1 MRWAGGETAASSKS
15 DNNILAPETIDGS
28 PRVSERKE
36 IRRLLAYLRPYTPR
50 LVSGILLIAVMG
62 VIEFLIAFALRP
74 AFDVILNPHS
84 TTQALVLFQIPYTH
98 RVIDLHSFAPRHFH
112 NVWTV
117 FAVALLLLT
126 LVKGVAEYIGSILI
140 QHVGLSAVTD
150 LRNEVYSE
158 VVQQPIGFFQLNPVG
173 RVMSAVISDI
183 EQMRSAFS
191 DWFAEFFR
199 QSFSLIAFIGVLM
212 KINWRMAL
220 GSAILIP
227 VVVWPVGKF
236 GRRIRRS
243 SEKSRSRLA
252 DLSHILQET
261 ISGNRVVKAFGMEGF
276 EIRKFR
282 EAARN
287 LLRENMRWIRAFA
300 ATSPVM
306 DVLGAIVVALVLLA
320 ARGEIKAGRMT
331 VGLFVAFAY
340 ALFKAYEPIKRLGN
354 VYQLFLQ
361 AAGTSRQVFS
371 YLDLPKEVME
381 APGAQKLPRLARSV
395 EFDRASFA
403 YDGGPLILKR
413 IDLDVPAGTV
423 VAIVGSSGAGKTTLV
438 NLLPR
443 FHSVTSGALRID
455 GHDIR
460 DVTLRSL
467 REQMAIVTQETILF
481 NDTVR
486 NNLCYGQ
493 PDMPQEK
500 IVAAAQAA
508 LAHDFIV
515 QMSLGYDTVIGD
527 RGQRLSGGQRQRLAI
542 ARALLKDAPILIL
555 DEATS
560 ELDSESEMLVQRA
573 LNNLMT
579 GRTVFVIAHRLST
592 IRRAD
597 MIVVLDDGTI
607 RERGTHEELLSR
619 NGIYA
624 RLYDMQFRDV
634 EPISRIAGPE

>member
-1 MRWAGGETAASSKS
+1 M
-15 DNNILAPETIDGS
+15 DGI
-28 PRVSERKE
+28 PRVTAHDE
-36 IRRLLAYLRPYTPR
+36 IRRLLRYLRPYTPR
-50 LVSGILLIAVMG
+50 LAAGIVLIAVMG
-62 VIEFLIAFALRP
+62 VVEFLVAFALRP
-74 AFDVILNPHS
+74 AVDVVLNPHS
-84 TTQALVLFQIPYTH
+84 TTQALTLFQIPWTH
-98 RVIDLHSFAPRHFH
+98 HIVDLHSFAPRHFH

-117 FAVALLLLT
+117 FAVALVLMT
-126 LVKGVAEYIGSILI
+126 IVKGAAEYIGSILI

-150 LRNEVYSE
+150 IRNEVYSQ
-158 VVQQPIGFFQLNPVG
+158 VVQQPIGFFQHNPVG
-173 RVMSAVISDI
+173 RVMSAVIADI
-183 EQMRSAFS
+183 EQIRNAFS
-191 DWFAEFFR
+191 DWFAEGFR
-199 QSFSLIAFIGVLM
+199 QIFALIAFVTVLM
-212 KINWRMAL
+212 VINWRMAL

-227 VVVWPVGKF
+227 LVVWPVSRF
-236 GRRIRRS
+236 GRKIRRS

-252 DLSHILQET
+252 DLSQILQET

-282 EAARN
+282 DAARN
-287 LLRENMRWIRAFA
+287 LLHENMRWIRAFA

-306 DVLGAIVVALVLLA
+306 DLLGAVVIALVILV
-320 ARGEIKAGRMT
+320 ARNEIKADRMT
-331 VGLFVAFAY
+331 LGLFASFAF

-361 AAGTSRQVFS
+361 AAGVSKQVFAFI
-371 YLDLPKEVME
+371 DMPREMME
-381 APGAQKLPRLARSV
+381 TPGAKPLPPFSRFI
-395 EFDRASFA
+395 EFERASFA
-403 YDGGPLILKR
+403 YDSGPLILKS
-413 IDLDVPAGTV
+413 IDMKVPAGSV

-443 FHSVTSGALRID
+443 FHEVTTGSIRID
-455 GHDIR
+455 GYGVNDC
-460 DVTLRSL
+460 TLRSL

-486 NNLCYGQ
+486 NNLCYGR
-493 PDMPQEK
+493 PDMQDDK

-508 LAHDFIV
+508 MAHDFII
-515 QMSLGYDTVIGD
+515 QMPQGYHTVIGD

-542 ARALLKDAPILIL
+542 ARALLKNAPILIL

-560 ELDSESEMLVQRA
+560 ELDSESEMLVQKA

-597 MIVVLDDGTI
+597 MIAVLDDGAI
-607 RERGTHEELLSR
+607 RERGTHEELLAR

-624 RLYDMQFRDV
+624 RLYEIQFRDA
-634 EPISRIAGPE
+634 EPVTRVASLE

>member
-1 MRWAGGETAASSKS
+1 MT
-15 DNNILAPETIDGS
+15 PETIDGI
-28 PRVSERKE
+28 PRMNERDE
-36 IRRLLAYLRPYTPR
+36 ILRLLGYLRPYVPR
-50 LVSGILLIAVMG
+50 LSLGILLIAVMG
-62 VIEFLIAFALRP
+62 VAEFLVAFAFRP

-84 TTQALVLFQIPYTH
+84 TAQALVLFQIPYTH
-98 RVIDLHSFAPRHFH
+98 RVIDLRSFVPHHFH
-112 NVWTV
+112 NVWTA
-117 FAVALLLLT
+117 FAVALLFFA
-126 LVKGVAEYIGSILI
+126 LVKGASEYAGSILI
-140 QHVGLSAVTD
+140 QHVGLSGVTD
-150 LRNEVYSE
+150 LRNEVYSQ
-158 VVQQPIGFFQLNPVG
+158 VVQQPVGFFQHNPVG

-199 QSFSLIAFIGVLM
+199 QAFALVAFVAVLLI
-212 KINWRMAL
+212 INWRMAV
-220 GSAILIP
+220 GSAVLIP
-227 VVVWPVGKF
+227 IVVWPVGRF

-252 DLSHILQET
+252 DLSQILQET
-261 ISGNRVVKAFGMEGF
+261 VAGNRVVKAFGMEGF

-287 LLRENMRWIRAFA
+287 LLHENMRWIRAFA

-306 DVLGAIVVALVLLA
+306 DLLGAVVVALVLLV
-320 ARGEIKAGRMT
+320 ARNEIKVGRMT
-331 VGLFVAFAY
+331 VGLFVSFAY
-340 ALFKAYEPIKRLGN
+340 ALFKAYEPVKRLGN

-361 AAGTSRQVFS
+361 AAGTSRQVFAF
-371 YLDLPKEVME
+371 LDRPQEVME
-381 APGAQKLPRLARSV
+381 APGARVLPRFAKSI
-395 EFDRASFA
+395 EFGRASFS
-403 YDGGPLILKR
+403 YDSGPLILKG
-413 IDLDVPAGTV
+413 IDLEVPAGSV

-443 FHSVTSGALRID
+443 FYSATSGSLRID
-455 GHDIR
+455 GYDVR

-481 NDTVR
+481 NDTIR
-486 NNLCYGQ
+486 DNLCYGR
-493 PDMPQEK
+493 PDMAEEK
-500 IVAAAQAA
+500 VIAAAQAA
-508 LAHDFIV
+508 LAHDFIM
-515 QMSLGYDTVIGD
+515 QMPRGYQTVIGD

-597 MIVVLDDGTI
+597 MIAVLDDGAI
-607 RERGTHEELLSR
+607 RERGSHEELLARS
-619 NGIYA
+619 GLYA
-624 RLYDMQFRDV
+624 RLYDMQFRDA
-634 EPISRIAGPE
+634 EPVSRAAGSE

>member
-1 MRWAGGETAASSKS
+1 VTSH
-15 DNNILAPETIDGS
+15 D
-28 PRVSERKE
+28 E
-36 IRRLLAYLRPYTPR
+36 IRRLLGYLRPYVPR
-50 LVSGILLIAVMG
+50 LAAGIALIAVMG
-62 VIEFLIAFALRP
+62 IVEFLTAFALRP

-84 TTQALVLFQIPYTH
+84 TSQALTLFQIPFTG
-98 RVIDLHSFAPRHFH
+98 RVLDLHSFAPRHFH

-117 FAVALLLLT
+117 FAVALVLLT
-126 LVKGVAEYIGSILI
+126 LVKGISEYVGSILI

-150 LRNEVYSE
+150 IRNQVYSQL
-158 VVQQPIGFFQLNPVG
+158 VQQPIGFFQHNPVG
-173 RVMSAVISDI
+173 RVMSAVIADI
-183 EQMRSAFS
+183 EQIRNAFS

-199 QSFSLIAFIGVLM
+199 QIFALAAFVTVLLV
-212 KINWRMAL
+212 INWRMAL

-227 VVVWPVGKF
+227 LVVWPVSKF

-252 DLSHILQET
+252 DLSQILQET

-306 DVLGAIVVALVLLA
+306 DLLGAVVVALVLLF
-320 ARGEIKAGRMT
+320 ARGEIKAGRMS
-331 VGLFVAFAY
+331 VGLFVSFAY

-361 AAGTSRQVFS
+361 AAGVSRQVFS
-371 YLDLPKEVME
+371 FLDLPREIME
-381 APGAQKLPRLARSV
+381 APGAKVLPPFSQSI

-403 YDGGPLILKR
+403 YESGPLILKN
-413 IDLDVPAGTV
+413 IDLKVPAGAV

-443 FHSVTSGALRID
+443 FHEATTGAVRID
-455 GHDIR
+455 GCAVG

-486 NNLCYGQ
+486 NNLCYGR
-493 PDMPQEK
+493 PDMRDEK
-500 IVAAAQAA
+500 IIAAAQAA
-508 LAHDFIV
+508 MAHEFII
-515 QMSLGYDTVIGD
+515 QMPQGYHTVIGD

-542 ARALLKDAPILIL
+542 ARALLKNAPILIL

-560 ELDSESEMLVQRA
+560 ELDSESEMLVQGA

-597 MIVVLDDGTI
+597 MIAVLDDGAI
-607 RERGTHEELLSR
+607 RERGTHEELLALD
-619 NGIYA
+619 GIYA
-624 RLYDMQFRDV
+624 RLYEMQFREA
-634 EPISRIAGPE
+634 EPVSRVTSLE

>member
-1 MRWAGGETAASSKS
+1 M
-15 DNNILAPETIDGS
+15 DNIQQMT
-28 PRVSERKE
+28 ERDE
-36 IRRLLAYLRPYTPR
+36 VRRLLQYLRPYTAP
-50 LVSGILLIAVMG
+50 LALGILLIAVMG
-62 VIEFLIAFALRP
+62 IAELIVALAIKP
-74 AFDVILNPHS
+74 ALDVILNPHS
-84 TTQALVLFQIPYTH
+84 TIQKLALFTIPGTQYVVNLNAFVPH
-98 RVIDLHSFAPRHFH
+98 RIHH
-112 NVWTV
+112 VWSV
-117 FAVALLLLT
+117 FAVALLFLF
-126 LVKGVAEYIGSILI
+126 LVKGLAEYFGSTLI
-140 QHVGLSAVTD
+140 QYVGLAGITD
-150 LRNEVYSE
+150 LRNTVYSKI
-158 VVQQPIGFFQLNPVG
+158 VQQPVGFFQHNPVG

-183 EQMRSAFS
+183 EQMRAAFS
-191 DWFAEFFR
+191 DWMAELFR
-199 QSFSLIAFIGVLM
+199 QIFSLIAYILVLVVLD
-212 KINWRMAL
+212 WRMAV
-220 GSAILIP
+220 GAAVLIP
-227 VVVWPVGKF
+227 LVVWPTSKL

-252 DLSHILQET
+252 DLSQILQET

-282 EAARN
+282 EAGRS

-300 ATSPVM
+300 ATSPLM
-306 DVLGAIVVALVLLA
+306 DLLGAVVVSLVLLF

-331 VGLFVAFAY
+331 IGAFGAFTF
-340 ALFKAYEPIKRLGN
+340 ALFKAYEPIKRIGT

-361 AAGTSRQVFS
+361 AIGISTQVFAFIDRPEES
-371 YLDLPKEVME
+371 IEE
-381 APGAQKLPRLARSV
+381 PGAKVLPPLSKSV

-403 YDGGPLILKR
+403 YDSGPLILR
-413 IDLDVPAGTV
+413 NIDLKVPAGAL

-443 FHSVTSGALRID
+443 FYAATSGAVRID

-486 NNLCYGQ
+486 NNLCYGR
-493 PDMPQEK
+493 PDMPDAK
-500 IVAAAQAA
+500 IIASAQAA
-508 LAHDFIV
+508 LAHDFIT
-515 QMSLGYDTVIGD
+515 QMPQGYQTLIGD

-560 ELDSESEMLVQRA
+560 ELDSESEMLVQGA

-597 MIVVLDDGTI
+597 MIAVLEDGAI
-607 RERGTHEELLSR
+607 RERGTHEELLAR
-619 NGIYA
+619 GGLYA
-624 RLYDMQFRDV
+624 RLYEMQFRDA
-634 EPISRIAGPE
+634 EPVPRGAGPE

>member
-1 MRWAGGETAASSKS
+1 LATE
-15 DNNILAPETIDGS
+15 NIKDGA

-50 LVSGILLIAVMG
+50 LVLGILLIAVMG

-84 TTQALVLFQIPYTH
+84 TAQALVLFQIPFTH
-98 RVIDLHSFAPRHFH
+98 RVIDLHAFVPRHFH

-117 FAVALLLLT
+117 FAVALLLLAMI
-126 LVKGVAEYIGSILI
+126 KGAAEYVGSILI

-150 LRNEVYSE
+150 LRNEVYAE
-158 VVQQPIGFFQLNPVG
+158 VVQQPIGFFQHHPVG

-191 DWFAEFFR
+191 DWFAELFR
-199 QSFSLIAFIGVLM
+199 QAFALVAFVGVLLV
-212 KINWRMAL
+212 INWRMAL
-220 GSAILIP
+220 GAAILIP
-227 VVVWPVGKF
+227 IVVLPVGKF
-236 GRRIRRS
+236 GRKIRRS

-261 ISGNRVVKAFGMEGF
+261 ITGNRVVKAFGMEGF

-282 EAARN
+282 EAARH

-306 DVLGAIVVALVLLA
+306 DLLGAVVVALVLLA

-331 VGLFVAFAY
+331 VGLFVSFAY

-361 AAGTSRQVFS
+361 AAGTSKQVFS
-371 YLDLPKEVME
+371 YIDLPKEIME
-381 APGAQKLPRLARSV
+381 APGAQVLPRLARSV
-395 EFDRASFA
+395 EFEDATFA
-403 YDGGPLILKR
+403 YDGGPLILKH
-413 IDLDVPAGTV
+413 IDLDVPAGSV

-443 FHSVTSGALRID
+443 FHSVTSGAIRID
-455 GHDIR
+455 GHDVR
-460 DVTLRSL
+460 EVTLRSL

-481 NDTVR
+481 NDTIR
-486 NNLCYGQ
+486 NNLCYGR
-493 PDMPQEK
+493 PDMAQGK

-508 LAHDFIV
+508 LAHDFIM
-515 QMSLGYDTVIGD
+515 QMPLGYDTVIGD

-597 MIVVLDDGTI
+597 VIAVLDDGTI
-607 RERGTHEELLSR
+607 RERGTHEELLAR

-624 RLYDMQFRDV
+624 RLYDMQFRDA
-634 EPISRIAGPE
+634 EPVTRAAGPE